1 MRRPGPL
8 PPSSGTEEDASAH
21 DEERRLAERRSAMQ
35 RLGIGEPVSENRAS
49 SAPAGDHVDTA
60 PIVQIRSGGSAEPR
74 DGGRA
79 EGRPRAGAR
88 GADDEAKGRASSRA
102 DDGQVGWRGVWRAA
116 RARRKALRAE
126 VRRFTVRA
134 RRRRLAW
141 LIGIGSVLL
150 LVVGSVGA
158 AYSPLFAVEEISI
171 EGAEQL
177 DAAAV
182 ESAMADQLGKPL
194 PLVDASAV
202 KAALVAFPL
211 IETYTLEAHPPH
223 DLVIRVVERTP
234 VGVVESE
241 AGFTTVDAAGVV
253 LATAGERPAGLP
265 LIQVEGGTGADAF
278 RAVGQVLR
286 SLPED
291 LRARVTGAGATSPE
305 DVTLTL
311 GDGGPQVIWGSVD
324 DTSEKVSTLQGAL
337 KGALA
342 EGATVYDVSAPGTII
357 VR

>member
-8 PPSSGTEEDASAH
+8 PPSSGTEEETSAH

-35 RLGIGEPVSENRAS
+35 RLGIGAS
-49 SAPAGDHVDTA
+49 GASAPVDDHVDTA
-60 PIVQIRSGGSAEPR
+60 PIVQIRSDGSGRA
-74 DGGRA
+74 DGRGRA
-79 EGRPRAGAR
+79 EGPARVGGR
-88 GADDEAKGRASSRA
+88 GADDGEG
-102 DDGQVGWRGVWRAA
+102 GVGWRGVWRAA

-141 LIGIGSVLL
+141 MIGTGSVLL
-150 LVVGSVGA
+150 LVIGSVGA
-158 AYSPLFAVEEISI
+158 AYSPLFAVEDISI
-171 EGAEQL
+171 EGAELL

-182 ESAMADQLGKPL
+182 ESALSEQVGKPL
-194 PLVDASAV
+194 PLVDSSAV
-202 KAALVAFPL
+202 KAALAAFPL

-223 DLVIRVVERTP
+223 DLVVRVVERTP

-265 LIQVEGGTGADAF
+265 LVQVDGGTGTDAF

-291 LRARVTGAGATSPE
+291 LRARVTAAGATTPE

-337 KGALA
+337 MGDLA
-342 EGATVYDVSAPGTII
+342 EGATVYDVSAPGTVI